1 MRKINH
7 FGVPT
12 TTPQPGEVYAE
23 GLKVWLTNFN
33 ESPNKI
39 EYLRFEEGSWMPE
52 LIQKVAHIAYEVD
65 DLAAELEGAK
75 VLVEPMPG
83 GENLTIAFIEEGDI
97 IDIDI
102 TNHSMNVRVSDEEM
116 AARKAKWQPREPR
129 IKKGYLVR
137 YASLVTSADKGAVLQ
152 APEEKK

>member
-12 TTPQPGEVYAE
+12 TAPQPGEVYAE
-23 GLKVWLTNFN
+23 GLKVWLTNFK

-83 GENLTIAFIEEGDI
+83 GENLTIAFIEEEGI
-97 IDIDI
+97 ALEL
-102 TNHSMNVRVSDEEM
+102 M
-116 AARKAKWQPREPR
+116 QF
-129 IKKGYLVR
+129 
-137 YASLVTSADKGAVLQ
+137 DK
-152 APEEKK
+152 

>member
-33 ESPNKI
+33 ESP
-39 EYLRFEEGSWMPE
+39 SWMPE

-65 DLAAELEGAK
+65 DLAVELKGAK

-83 GENLTIAFIEEGDI
+83 GENLTIAFIEEEGI
-97 IDIDI
+97 ALEL
-102 TNHSMNVRVSDEEM
+102 M
-116 AARKAKWQPREPR
+116 QF
-129 IKKGYLVR
+129 
-137 YASLVTSADKGAVLQ
+137 DK
-152 APEEKK
+152 

>member
-1 MRKINH
+1 
-7 FGVPT
+7 
-12 TTPQPGEVYAE
+12 
-23 GLKVWLTNFN
+23 
-33 ESPNKI
+33 
-39 EYLRFEEGSWMPE
+39 MPE

-65 DLAAELEGAK
+65 DLAAELKGAK

-116 AARKAKWQPREPR
+116 SARKAKWQPREPR